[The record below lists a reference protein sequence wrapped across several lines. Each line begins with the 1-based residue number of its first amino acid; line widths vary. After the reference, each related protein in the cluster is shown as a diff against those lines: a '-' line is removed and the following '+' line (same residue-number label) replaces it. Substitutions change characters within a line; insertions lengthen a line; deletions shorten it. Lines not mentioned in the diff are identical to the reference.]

1 MGEAVSLE
9 AATRWGQQA
18 LGGLGIDNPRGEA
31 RLLLSFVTGLGRER
45 LIADPDRPL
54 DGDQEQQFECVV
66 ARRAAREPMAHILG
80 VREFWSL
87 PFAVTRDTL
96 DPRPDSETVVETA
109 LDLFAATGA
118 PRRILD
124 LGTGT
129 GCLLLALLSEWPD
142 ADGIGVD
149 IDSRTLAVATGNAA
163 ALGLSARA
171 AFVVADWATAL
182 DGRFDL
188 VVSNPPYIASDAIG
202 RLEPEVARYEPRR
215 ALDGGDDGLAA
226 FRRLVPVLPRLLE
239 PGGDVVFEVG
249 AGQASMVEAM
259 LHEIGVPY
267 CGQHTDLAGIPRCIS
282 ARIQ

>member
-1 MGEAVSLE
+1 MGAALSFE
-9 AATRWGQQA
+9 AATRRGQRA
-18 LGGLGIDNPRGEA
+18 LGDAGIDNPRGEA

-45 LIADPDRPL
+45 LVADPERHL
-54 DGDQEQQFECVV
+54 GVDQERRFKNVLE
-66 ARRAAREPMAHILG
+66 RRAAREPMAQILG
-80 VREFWSL
+80 QREFWSL

-109 LDLFAATGA
+109 LDLFAATRA

-124 LGTGT
+124 LGTGS

-149 IDSRTLAVATGNAA
+149 IDSRTLAVATRNAA
-163 ALGLSARA
+163 ALRLSARA

-188 VVSNPPYIASDAIG
+188 VVSNPPYVASDAIG
-202 RLEPEVARYEPRR
+202 RLEPEVARFEPRR

-226 FRRLVPVLPRLLE
+226 FRRLVPVLPRLLK
-239 PGGDVVFEVG
+239 PDGGVVFEVG
-249 AGQASMVEAM
+249 AGQASRVEAM
-259 LHEIGVPY
+259 LREIGIPY
-267 CGQHTDLAGIPRCIS
+267 CGQHTDLSGIPRCIS
-282 ARIQ
+282 ARFQ